1 MSKINNSSTNNDSS
15 ELYSEIKN
23 ALRSVKYGSI
33 EIIVQNKVVTQ
44 ITVRNIH
51 KTSVDLDLKNDQ
63 SVKINTGL

>member
-1 MSKINNSSTNNDSS
+1 MLKNNNSINNDSS

-51 KTSVDLDLKNDQ
+51 KTSVDLDLENNQ
-63 SVKINTGL
+63 SVNVSTNL